1 MEISAEQKKT
11 LFEIVKQK
19 IRDEEAHVADLIR
32 KILDLKYEAGLS
44 QNRSAQLK
52 ADLEELSKD
61 PKENEEENTSDENEK
76 DPVEEPVKDTSED
89 NVSE

>member
-1 MEISAEQKKT
+1 MEISEEQKKT

-19 IRDEEAHVADLIR
+19 IRDEEAHIADLIR

-52 ADLEELSKD
+52 ADLEELSKG
-61 PKENEEENTSDENEK
+61 EEKSDG
-76 DPVEEPVKDTSED
+76 KDTTDSED
-89 NVSE
+89 NSDSEDKDD